1 MNAQSVDV
9 RLNAQGAHIAH
20 FHDQLRKLGY
30 QIDTAE
36 LEMQLFGATTRQ
48 RVIEFQTKSD
58 LPPTGIVDRRTVDAI
73 RLAANKGEDMETT
86 STDGG
91 NKQEVVRPNLSPY
104 GIPHE
109 LPAPDRPLQEWPRV
123 RDPWAPEG

>member
-1 MNAQSVDV
+1 MNAQNVDV
-9 RLNAQGAHIAH
+9 RLNAQGENIAH

-36 LEMQLFGATTRQ
+36 LEMQLFGATTRR
-48 RVIEFQTKSD
+48 RVIEFQSKSG

-86 STDGG
+86 STDVGD
-91 NKQEVVRPNLSPY
+91 KQEVVRPNLLPY
-104 GIPHE
+104 GTPHE
-109 LPAPDRPLQEWPRV
+109 LPSSDRPLQEWPRV
-123 RDPWAPEG
+123 RDPWTPEG